1 MGTLTN
7 TAVLYYNHIHHQN
20 ISIQAF
26 LVEALCP
33 SQEDEAL
40 WEAKLPEFWSMI
52 AAVLWPSYW
61 DPTVSISAKDKP
73 LVLWLIFL
81 FLKFTEIYNDN

>member
-1 MGTLTN
+1 MGTQAN
-7 TAVLYYNHIHHQN
+7 EAVLSYNHIHHQN

-40 WEAKLPEFWSMI
+40 ICEEKLPEFWSMI
-52 AAVLWPSYW
+52 AALLWPSYW

-73 LVLWLIFL
+73 LILWLIFL
-81 FLKFTEIYNDN
+81 LKVN